1 MSSLRISLFVRFELC
16 LDNCPAPGFEA
27 RKVQELFSYLL
38 LYHKR
43 PHNREMLA
51 GLLWA
56 DTTTAQAKTYLR
68 KAIWQLQGALAP
80 IERAIGTPVLLVDP
94 EWLQINTG
102 PHLWFDVA
110 ELVEAYCRTEGAD
123 PQQLDAHSFALL
135 RAAAE
140 LYRGD
145 LLDGWYHDWCLFER
159 ERAQICY
166 IALLRKLMQ
175 YCELHSLFGLGID
188 YGNAILR
195 CDRAHEQAH
204 VQLMRLY
211 YLAGDRVAALR
222 QYDRCVA
229 TLADELGIAPADST
243 TALFEQL
250 RQNAA
255 LQGAKREA
263 DEPSVSWSLAQTLGQ
278 LRRLEDYLVAA
289 QHQVR
294 HEIRHVERA
303 LGAVAP
309 G

>member
-1 MSSLRISLFVRFELC
+1 MSDLQISLFVRFELRV
-16 LDNCPAPGFEA
+16 DNCAMTGFES

-38 LYHKR
+38 LYAKR
-43 PHNREMLA
+43 PHSRETLA
-51 GLLWA
+51 SLLWA

-68 KAIWQLQGALAP
+68 KAIWQLQTALAP
-80 IERAIGTPVLLVDP
+80 IERAIGAPVLLVDA
-94 EWLQINTG
+94 EWVQINMEA
-102 PHLWFDVA
+102 PLWLDIA
-110 ELVEAYCRTEGAD
+110 ELVRAYSHAHAISPE
-123 PQQLDAHSFALL
+123 QIDAHCFTVL

-166 IALLRKLMQ
+166 IALLSKLMQ
-175 YCELHSLFGLGID
+175 YCELHSLFGLGVA
-188 YGNAILR
+188 YGSAILR

-211 YLAGDRVAALR
+211 CLTGDRVAALR

-229 TLADELGIAPADST
+229 TLADELGVTPAETT
-243 TALFEQL
+243 TALCEQI
-250 RQNAA
+250 RQSAVLPRA
-255 LQGAKREA
+255 EYAMG
-263 DEPSVSWSLAQTLGQ
+263 EPSVNSALEQMLGR
-278 LRRLEDYLVAA
+278 LRHLEDHLVAV

-294 HEIRHVERA
+294 HEIRHVERT
-303 LGAVAP
+303 LGEVAA